1 MFAAMR
7 EESHSLYL
15 TSQMSGS
22 KIPLPPLQPG
32 ESWKRKYS
40 TSNAQVDANMG
51 ARSSKQ
57 ARHRASMLAK
67 RGQIVEI
74 HNRILPYYNKL
85 HDHRNK
91 GQNAVLFDGQDRI
104 VKVITFVS
112 SLLDNMKK
120 PILIIAS
127 SSARLLW
134 ENEFSKWSKSI
145 NVVTY
150 KGTKDIRAAIRGSE
164 FQVLLSSP
172 DAIVEDMETLV
183 HIKWELLV
191 IDECQH
197 PVISMHLKTIQM
209 LMADMKLL
217 TIFGEPVDI
226 FQISLVDCKNEK
238 IQSDADME
246 MNDDISTLKERLSPF
261 IAFDCKFSTPDLK
274 EYWVP
279 VHLSSTQDRHDTLN
293 LNRTELNPKS
303 TPKDTST
310 VKVLQISASTLVQ
323 PNNPYMIN
331 GPTTGPLRFQAPH
344 LRSSP
349 SSFASFRNQPTSSEP
364 EPSLEPLP
372 SLSATQTVDK
382 HDHV

>member
-1 MFAAMR
+1 
-7 EESHSLYL
+7 
-15 TSQMSGS
+15 MSGS

-32 ESWKRKYS
+32 ESWKRKHS

-91 GQNAVLFDGQDRI
+91 GQNAVLFDGQDRLL
-104 VKVITFVS
+104 KVISFVS

-134 ENEFSKWSKSI
+134 ESEFSKWSKSI

-217 TIFGEPVDI
+217 TIFGEPVVCFLI
-226 FQISLVDCKNEK
+226 
-238 IQSDADME
+238 
-246 MNDDISTLKERLSPF
+246 PF
-261 IAFDCKFSTPDLK
+261 ISNGSIIKKSDTKGNGSNWLNVLK
-274 EYWVP
+274 AN
-279 VHLSSTQDRHDTLN
+279 LS
-293 LNRTELNPKS
+293 
-303 TPKDTST
+303 
-310 VKVLQISASTLVQ
+310 I
-323 PNNPYMIN
+323 
-331 GPTTGPLRFQAPH
+331 
-344 LRSSP
+344 
-349 SSFASFRNQPTSSEP
+349 
-364 EPSLEPLP
+364 
-372 SLSATQTVDK
+372 
-382 HDHV
+382 

>member
-1 MFAAMR
+1 MP
-7 EESHSLYL
+7 
-15 TSQMSGS
+15 T
-22 KIPLPPLQPG
+22 
-32 ESWKRKYS
+32 W
-40 TSNAQVDANMG
+40 V
-51 ARSSKQ
+51 
-57 ARHRASMLAK
+57 
-67 RGQIVEI
+67 
-74 HNRILPYYNKL
+74 
-85 HDHRNK
+85 HDRRNK
-91 GQNAVLFDGQDRI
+91 HVTVPRCLPKEVKLLKYIIVFFLIITSFMIIGTKVKMLFCLTGRLKSWPIFSLNDNPFLNEQKIKYMFKHFSTFYFINGMLQDRLL
-104 VKVITFVS
+104 KVISFVS

-134 ENEFSKWSKSI
+134 ESEFSKWSKSI

-217 TIFGEPVDI
+217 TIFGEPVDV

-293 LNRTELNPKS
+293 LNQTELNRKS

-310 VKVLQISASTLVQ
+310 VKVLQIPASTLVQ